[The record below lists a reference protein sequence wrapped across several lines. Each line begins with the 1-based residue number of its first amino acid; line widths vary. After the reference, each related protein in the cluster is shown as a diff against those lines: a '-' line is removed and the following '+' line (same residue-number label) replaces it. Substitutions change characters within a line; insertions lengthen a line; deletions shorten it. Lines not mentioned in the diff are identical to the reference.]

1 MNVLDSAIVI
11 VWLVLVLGAGIVAG
25 LRSSLERF
33 WVNERATPTPLLV
46 YTIVATQ
53 VGGGTVIGIASSS
66 FVSGIGFGL
75 VAVIST
81 VTGFLAVA
89 WLAPWAK
96 SFGDKNGAYTLPEV
110 IGRRYGRPAQLAAAG
125 IIVFAYLSLLAGQI
139 VSAGVLVSFWTGY
152 SFVLALLL
160 AAGGVVVYTAYAG
173 LRGDIITDAIH
184 FWAKGIILFGILLPC
199 IALKVPLASY
209 LHSIPYSVWSPVK
222 FGGSVYL
229 VVGVLLGAIIPIVSM
244 EMWMR
249 VYAST
254 TQEKARSSFIWSA
267 FLVIPFYLLPIIL
280 GLVAIRILPHT
291 THPDRVLFELMF
303 RYMPHGLLGLGVAG
317 ILSVVISAAN
327 TMIVV
332 LGAVIYRDV
341 LGRRTGIEGNELRV
355 SRLVTF
361 SLGLVGCVFAFAVPN
376 IVQLILNAFFVVAIL
391 APALLGL
398 TLWRRATSVGAL
410 TSLLVGGLVTVAFLP
425 IMPKQAFV
433 PGLGLSILA
442 FFIISKLTRHRPEE
456 DLEM

>member
-1 MNVLDSAIVI
+1 MSGIDSAIVL
-11 VWLVLVLGAGIVAG
+11 VWLVLVLGAGMVAG
-25 LRSSLERF
+25 LKSNLERF
-33 WVNERATPTPLLV
+33 WINERATPTPLLV
-46 YTIVATQ
+46 FTIVATQ
-53 VGGGTVIGIASSS
+53 VGGGTVIGITSSS
-66 FVSGIGFGL
+66 FSSGIGFGL

-96 SFGDKNGAYTLPEV
+96 RFGDKNKAYTLPEV
-110 IGRRYGRPAQLAAAG
+110 IGRRYGRPAQLVAAG

-139 VSAGVLVSFWTGY
+139 VAAGVLVSFWTGY
-152 SFVLALLL
+152 SFFLALLL

-173 LRGDIITDAIH
+173 LRGDIVTDAIH

-199 IALKVPLASY
+199 VGAKVHILST
-209 LHSIPYSVWSPVK
+209 LHTIPYSAWSPVK
-222 FGGSVYL
+222 FGGYTYL
-229 VVGVLLGAIIPIVSM
+229 VIGVLLGAIIPIVSM

-254 TQEKARSSFIWSA
+254 SQAKARLSFVWSA
-267 FLVIPFYLLPIIL
+267 ILVIPFYVLPIVL
-280 GLVAIRILPHT
+280 GLVAMRVIPHT
-291 THPDRVLFELMF
+291 AHPDRVLFELMF
-303 RYMPHGLLGLGVAG
+303 RYIPHGLLGLGVAG
-317 ILSVVISAAN
+317 IMSVVISAAN

-341 LGRRTGIEGNELRV
+341 LGRKTGSDASELRT

-361 SLGLVGCVFAFAVPN
+361 SLGLVGCLFAFAVPN
-376 IVQLILNAFFVVAIL
+376 IVQLILNAFFVVGML

-398 TLWRRATSVGAL
+398 TLWRRATSAGAF
-410 TSLLVGGLVTVAFLP
+410 TSLLIGGLVTVAFLP

-433 PGLGLSILA
+433 PGLVLSILA
-442 FFIISKLTRHRPEE
+442 FFVVSKFTKHKPEE
-456 DLEM
+456 DLGM